1 MRSPTDPEF
10 EISPSGIVLVDSF
23 ALLTPLAFVSNSRA
37 KRLGVMVTALPLLA
51 LLADAVVGRRCW
63 SAGAALNTGVDTE
76 ADRTEDEKSGEE

>member
-1 MRSPTDPEF
+1 MRSPTVSEF
-10 EISPSGIVLVDSF
+10 EISPSGIVLADSF

-37 KRLGVMVTALPLLA
+37 KRLGVMVAALPLLA
-51 LLADAVVGRRCW
+51 LLADEVVGRRCW